1 MSKFKGGGGNYK
13 LDLKKKKNYERH
25 LISYNKEIIGA
36 LCFNKKKEIAFSNV
50 WYSRKNTI

>member
-13 LDLKKKKNYERH
+13 LDLKKKNIYERH

-36 LCFNKKKEIAFSNV
+36 LCFNKKKIAFSNV